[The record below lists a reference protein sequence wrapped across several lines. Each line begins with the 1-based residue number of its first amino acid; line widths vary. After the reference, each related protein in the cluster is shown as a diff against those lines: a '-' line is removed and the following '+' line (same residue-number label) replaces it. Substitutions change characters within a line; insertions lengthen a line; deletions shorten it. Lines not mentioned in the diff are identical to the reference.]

1 MSHSH
6 THAPG
11 ETHSHSHAPQQQQ
24 QRPVPPPPDPV
35 LQALIDAQFSPV
47 DLTVTDAN
55 LLLCAPHSLAVCAD
69 CDVDFSKTNI
79 LSRLLTQNPNIKAP
93 PPGQIV
99 NKQLSGAVN
108 AVKEEGNQLYKLQL
122 YPQAVQRYTMAAGVA
137 CQRASWENNNVL
149 REELSTVLSN
159 RSAAFAGAH
168 DWISAL
174 ADAEAVIQ
182 IRKNWAKGHLRKA
195 KALRGLLRL
204 EEAQDAVAFG
214 LTYEPDNK
222 ELLEYRADLEKLKK
236 TIEAVKAARS
246 TQASNDSADAAA
258 TTAASG
264 TANPAALIPTNE
276 ESSEQ

>member
-11 ETHSHSHAPQQQQ
+11 ETHSHSHAPPQQQ
-24 QRPVPPPPDPV
+24 QRPIPPPPDPV

-55 LLLCAPHSLAVCAD
+55 LLLCPPHSLPVCAD
-69 CDVDFSKTNI
+69 CDVDYSKTNF
-79 LSRLLTQNPNIKAP
+79 LSRLLTQNPNIKVP
-93 PPGQIV
+93 PPGQVV
-99 NKQLSGAVN
+99 NKQLSAAVTSI
-108 AVKEEGNQLYKLQL
+108 KEDGNKLYKTPD
-122 YPQAVQRYTMAAGVA
+122 YPQAIQRYTAAAVAA
-137 CQRASWENNNVL
+137 CQRAPWENNNVL

-159 RSAAFAGAH
+159 RSAAYAGAH

-195 KALRGLLRL
+195 KALRGLAKLD
-204 EEAQDAVAFG
+204 EAQDAVAFG

-222 ELLEYRADLEKLKK
+222 ELLEYSADLEKLKR

-246 TQASNDSADAAA
+246 ASNNSTGATAA
-258 TTAASG
+258 TAASG
-264 TANPAALIPTNE
+264 PATPAAFIPTKE
-276 ESSEQ
+276 ETSS